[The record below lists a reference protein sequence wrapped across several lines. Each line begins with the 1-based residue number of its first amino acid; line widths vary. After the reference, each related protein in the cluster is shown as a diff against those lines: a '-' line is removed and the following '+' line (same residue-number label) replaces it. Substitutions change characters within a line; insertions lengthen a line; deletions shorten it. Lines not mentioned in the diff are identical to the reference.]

1 MIETPTKPQF
11 QPFPTTCKRVWVP
24 SLNRL
29 AVRGRPDLDPRKKS
43 RHFKCSAKIRI
54 IKSNFQVRR
63 KEKETAEK
71 IAARAYAQ
79 NYLMGKFEK
88 FCDY

>member
-11 QPFPTTCKRVWVP
+11 QPFPTTRKRFWVP

-43 RHFKCSAKIRI
+43 RQSDIARYVKEGLFYI
-54 IKSNFQVRR
+54 IFSP
-63 KEKETAEK
+63 
-71 IAARAYAQ
+71 
-79 NYLMGKFEK
+79 
-88 FCDY
+88 

>member
-1 MIETPTKPQF
+1 MHKLL
-11 QPFPTTCKRVWVP
+11 K
-24 SLNRL
+24 LN
-29 AVRGRPDLDPRKKS
+29 V
-43 RHFKCSAKIRI
+43 
-54 IKSNFQVRR
+54 QVRR

-88 FCDY
+88 FRDSRDSEKFYRTYF